1 MNRQILRL
9 AIPNIISNLTV
20 PLLSMVDTALMGR
33 LTETYFLGAVAVGS
47 AMFSFVYWG
56 FGFLRMSTTGL
67 TAQAYGS
74 GNRKACEQIL
84 KRALFVGFVAAV
96 LLIIFQYPLAKL
108 ALYLIN
114 ASPEVETHAVQYF
127 YIRMFAAP
135 ATLGS
140 FALIGWF
147 LGMQNARLPL
157 YLTATSNLAN
167 IVFSI
172 YFVKYANMNVTGVA
186 LGTVCAQYLSI
197 ILGIW
202 FLHKEFRVH
211 MFQFNLSELL
221 EPKSLQKFLSVNR
234 DIFIR
239 TMTLVFSL
247 AFFTAQSAKFGD
259 SLLAVN
265 TILLQ
270 LILVLSY
277 GIDGFA
283 YAAESLTG
291 KYIGAKRNAELRRL
305 IRYLFYWSLGLG
317 VVVALGYFAFYDR
330 LFLIFTNKN
339 ELLQLSYDYKLWLVA
354 APIING
360 FSYIWDGIYIG
371 AADGKALRNAMLFCT
386 FVIYL
391 PTYYL
396 LGSFWGNQ
404 ALWLAFTLF
413 MISRGATLWWYAGY
427 RIKVWLTA

>member
-1 MNRQILRL
+1 MNKQILRL

-33 LTETYFLGAVAVGS
+33 LTEIYFLGAVAVGS

-67 TAQAYGS
+67 TAQAYGA
-74 GNRKACEQIL
+74 GMKNNCEHIL
-84 KRALFVGFVAAV
+84 KRALFVAFGSAV
-96 LLIIFQYPLAKL
+96 LLIIFQHPLAKL

-114 ASPEVETHAVQYF
+114 ATPEVETHAVQYF

-147 LGMQNARLPL
+147 LGMQNAQIPL
-157 YLTATSNLAN
+157 YLTVTSNLLN

-172 YFVKYANMNVTGVA
+172 YFVKYVNLNVKGVA
-186 LGTVCAQYLSI
+186 LGTVLAQYLSFF
-197 ILGIW
+197 LGIW
-202 FLHKEFRVH
+202 FLHKKYRINI
-211 MFQFNLSELL
+211 FQFNLPELL
-221 EPKSLQKFLSVNR
+221 ESKSLKKFISVNR

-247 AFFTAQSAKFGD
+247 AFFTAQSATYGNN
-259 SLLAVN
+259 LLAIN

-283 YAAESLTG
+283 YAESLTG
-291 KYIGAKRNAELRRL
+291 KYIGAKKTLELRQL
-305 IRYLFYWSLGLG
+305 IRNLFYWSLGLG
-317 VVVALGYFAFYDR
+317 ILVALGYFKFYDR
-330 LFLIFTNKN
+330 LFLVFTNN
-339 ELLQLSYDYKLWLVA
+339 RELLQISYEYRLWLVA
-354 APIING
+354 APVING
-360 FSYIWDGIYIG
+360 FSYIWDGIFIG
-371 AADGKALRNAMLFCT
+371 AADGKVLRNAMIFCT
-386 FVIYL
+386 FAIYL
-391 PTYYL
+391 PSYYL
-396 LGSFWGNQ
+396 LSSIWGNQ
-404 ALWLAFTLF
+404 ALWLSFTLF
-413 MISRGATLWWYAGY
+413 MASRGATLWWYARN
-427 RIKVWLTA
+427 RIVVWLTA

>member
-1 MNRQILRL
+1 
-9 AIPNIISNLTV
+9 
-20 PLLSMVDTALMGR
+20 
-33 LTETYFLGAVAVGS
+33 
-47 AMFSFVYWG
+47 
-56 FGFLRMSTTGL
+56 
-67 TAQAYGS
+67 
-74 GNRKACEQIL
+74 
-84 KRALFVGFVAAV
+84 
-96 LLIIFQYPLAKL
+96 
-108 ALYLIN
+108 
-114 ASPEVETHAVQYF
+114 
-127 YIRMFAAP
+127 
-135 ATLGS
+135 
-140 FALIGWF
+140 
-147 LGMQNARLPL
+147 
-157 YLTATSNLAN
+157 
-167 IVFSI
+167 
-172 YFVKYANMNVTGVA
+172 MNVTGVA

-221 EPKSLQKFLSVNR
+221 EPKSLKKFLSVNR